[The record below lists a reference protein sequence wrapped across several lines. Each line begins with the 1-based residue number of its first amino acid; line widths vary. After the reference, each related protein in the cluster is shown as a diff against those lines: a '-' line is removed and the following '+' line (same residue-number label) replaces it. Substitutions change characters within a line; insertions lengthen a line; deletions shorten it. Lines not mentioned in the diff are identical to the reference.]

1 MNAPVDLDHR
11 ALAYSM
17 PLDKID
23 VSDPRLYYDDVWQPY
38 FERLRREDPVHYTP
52 ESPYGPY
59 WAVTKYRD
67 IVQVEVNHKV
77 FSSSDEVGGIMINDA
92 PKGMER
98 TSFIRMD
105 PPEHDEQRREVS
117 STVNPIT
124 LAKMESL
131 IRERTNMVL
140 DGLPRGETFNWVERV
155 SIELTSMMLATL
167 FDYPIED
174 KAKLIRWSDT
184 FICDI
189 NAPDAPVH
197 SEEERFAEQMRF
209 AEHMNEIWEER
220 AKKPKSFDVISIMA
234 HGEATSKMTLRQ
246 RMGILILFLV
256 GGNDTTRNSMSG
268 GLLGLSRF
276 PEQFRKLR
284 ENPELVTSAV
294 SEIVRWQ
301 TPVIHMRRTA
311 MEDAEIGGKPIKA
324 GDKVVVWY
332 ISGNRDEEQ
341 IERADEFIVDRKRP
355 REHMSFGFG
364 IHRCL
369 GNRLAELQLRILWEE
384 VLRRDL
390 QIEVVDKPVYAYEF
404 SIRTS
409 CTRSARCRCASPPD
423 AQRRNANAATPPV
436 RRLCPV
442 LHRRPGRHRGCR
454 ASACCA
460 GRRRSSP
467 QDPAADRGPD
477 AWLCHRG
484 RRDRDRCWRPGG
496 ATHPPR
502 HRVRPTRW
510 RAAGSCRSMASLP
523 CPCSRALRSRCRWRR
538 RTASRTA
545 TRRRSSPPPS
555 SSRRASRSPRL
566 PEAGPLLR
574 LEHNRISFGHSLRA

>member
-1 MNAPVDLDHR
+1 MAMSAPVDVDLKSR
-11 ALAYSM
+11 AYSL
-17 PLDKID
+17 PLEQLDP
-23 VSDPRLYYDDVWQPY
+23 SDPRIYYEDAWQPY
-38 FERLRREDPVHYTP
+38 FERFRREAPVHRVKD
-52 ESPYGPY
+52 SPYGPY
-59 WAVTKYRD
+59 WSVAKYKD
-67 IVQVEVNHKV
+67 IIQVEVNHKV
-77 FSSSDEVGGIMINDA
+77 FSSSDEVGGIMISDA

-105 PPEHDEQRREVS
+105 PPEHDDQRREVS

-140 DGLPRGETFNWVERV
+140 DRLPRGETFNWVEHV

-174 KAKLIRWSDT
+174 KARLIRWSIP
-184 FICDI
+184 FICAI

-220 AKKPKSFDVISIMA
+220 ARKPKSFDVISIMA
-234 HGEATSKMTLRQ
+234 HGEATSRMTLRE

-256 GGNDTTRNSMSG
+256 GGNDTTRNSMTG
-268 GLLGLSRF
+268 GLWGLSQF

-294 SEIVRWQ
+294 PEIVRWQ

-311 MEDAEIGGKPIKA
+311 LQDAEVGGQSVKA

-332 ISGNRDEEQ
+332 ISGNRDEDH
-341 IERADEFIVDRKRP
+341 IENPDQFIIDRRRP

-369 GNRLAELQLRILWEE
+369 GNRLAEMQLKILWEE

-390 QIEVVDKPVYAYEF
+390 KIEVLDKPVYAYSNF
-404 SIRTS
+404 LHAIR
-409 CTRSARCRCASPPD
+409 
-423 AQRRNANAATPPV
+423 NLPV
-436 RRLCPV
+436 RI
-442 LHRRPGRHRGCR
+442 
-454 ASACCA
+454 
-460 GRRRSSP
+460 
-467 QDPAADRGPD
+467 AA
-477 AWLCHRG
+477 
-484 RRDRDRCWRPGG
+484 
-496 ATHPPR
+496 
-502 HRVRPTRW
+502 
-510 RAAGSCRSMASLP
+510 
-523 CPCSRALRSRCRWRR
+523 
-538 RTASRTA
+538 
-545 TRRRSSPPPS
+545 
-555 SSRRASRSPRL
+555 
-566 PEAGPLLR
+566 
-574 LEHNRISFGHSLRA
+574 

>member
-1 MNAPVDLDHR
+1 MDTYVNYAAR
-11 ALAYSM
+11 EEAYSL

-23 VSDPRLYYDDVWQPY
+23 VSDPRLYYNDTWYPY

-52 ESPYGPY
+52 DSPYGPY

-67 IVQVEVNHKV
+67 MVKVEVNHKV
-77 FSSSDEVGGIMINDA
+77 FSSSDDLGGIRIDDP

-98 TSFIRMD
+98 PSFIRMD

-140 DGLPRGETFNWVERV
+140 DALPRGETFNWVQHV

-209 AEHMNEIWEER
+209 AEHMNELWEDR
-220 AKKPKSFDVISIMA
+220 ARKPKSFDVISIMA
-234 HGEATSKMTLRQ
+234 HGEATKQMNLRQ
-246 RMGILILFLV
+246 RMGILVLFLV

-276 PEQFRKLR
+276 PEQFAKLR
-284 ENPELVTSAV
+284 QYPELVPSAI
-294 SEIVRWQ
+294 SEFVRWQ

-311 MEDAEIGGKPIKA
+311 MVDAEIGGKKIKA
-324 GDKVVVWY
+324 GDKVVIWY
-332 ISGNRDEEQ
+332 ISGNRDDEV
-341 IERADEFIVDRKRP
+341 IERADEVVIDRKRP

-384 VLRRDL
+384 ILRRDL
-390 QIEVVDKPVYAYEF
+390 QIEVVDKPVYAYSNF
-404 SIRTS
+404 LHAIRS
-409 CTRSARCRCASPPD
+409 L
-423 AQRRNANAATPPV
+423 PV
-436 RRLCPV
+436 RI
-442 LHRRPGRHRGCR
+442 
-454 ASACCA
+454 
-460 GRRRSSP
+460 
-467 QDPAADRGPD
+467 AA
-477 AWLCHRG
+477 
-484 RRDRDRCWRPGG
+484 
-496 ATHPPR
+496 
-502 HRVRPTRW
+502 
-510 RAAGSCRSMASLP
+510 
-523 CPCSRALRSRCRWRR
+523 
-538 RTASRTA
+538 
-545 TRRRSSPPPS
+545 
-555 SSRRASRSPRL
+555 
-566 PEAGPLLR
+566 
-574 LEHNRISFGHSLRA
+574 